1 MSHWKNNHTDPN
13 KPVAVPTQPAEPSP
27 SSRNALKHG
36 CCADNT
42 LLLPNESAED
52 LKALEAIWLK
62 TYNPTSEAERHLVQE
77 LAHADWFLQRA
88 TRKYNEVEAGLD
100 AANPNPVEWTEAQ
113 DRKLG
118 RFLRYKTAHT
128 NNVIRCQKRVE
139 DFRKARLAEKAAA
152 QKTEL
157 AQVKIKQ
164 AQNKTASGAPV
175 DWQQHLRNMR
185 AEAVARGFVSPDEP
199 NPFDKK

>member
-1 MSHWKNNHTDPN
+1 LST
-13 KPVAVPTQPAEPSP
+13 
-27 SSRNALKHG
+27 
-36 CCADNT
+36 
-42 LLLPNESAED
+42 ESEED
-52 LKALEAIWLK
+52 LKALEVIWLK

-88 TRKYNEVEAGLD
+88 TRSYNDVESGLYK
-100 AANPNPVEWTEAQ
+100 ANPNPAEWTEQQ

-139 DFRKARLAEKAAA
+139 DFRKARLNEKAAA
-152 QKTEL
+152 EKSQL
-157 AQVKIKQ
+157 AQERLKA
-164 AQNKTASGAPV
+164 AQKKASPIV

-185 AEAVARGFVSPDEP
+185 AEAVARGFVSADEP

>member
-1 MSHWKNNHTDPN
+1 MREKPFDPS
-13 KPVAVPTQPAEPSP
+13 KPVIVAGPVPPASN
-27 SSRNALKHG
+27 SSRNAMKHG
-36 CCADNT
+36 CCAVDT
-42 LLLPNESAED
+42 LIMPDESIED
-52 LKALEAIWLK
+52 YKALDQIWCRA
-62 TYNPTSEAERHLVQE
+62 YNPQSDPERHLIAELVQ
-77 LAHADWFLQRA
+77 ADWFLQRA
-88 TRKYNEVEAGLD
+88 TRAYNDVEKSLYAQ
-100 AANPNPVEWTEAQ
+100 NPNPAEWTEAQ

-139 DFRKARLAEKAAA
+139 DFRKARLAEKAMA

-164 AQNKTASGAPV
+164 AQNKTASGMPA

-199 NPFDKK
+199 NPFDKR

>member
-1 MSHWKNNHTDPN
+1 MSHWKNNRTDPG
-13 KPVAVPTQPAEPSP
+13 KPVVVESPAAEPSP

-36 CCADNT
+36 CCADST
-42 LLLPNESAED
+42 LLLSTESEED

-62 TYNPTSEAERHLVQE
+62 TYNPSSEAERHLVQE

-88 TRKYNEVEAGLD
+88 TRKYQEVEASLD
-100 AANPNPVEWTEAQ
+100 AANPNPADWTEAQ

-139 DFRKARLAEKAAA
+139 DFRKARAAEKAAA
-152 QKTEL
+152 EKSQLTQERLKAAQKKSAPVVDWKEKL
-157 AQVKIKQ
+157 AQ
-164 AQNKTASGAPV
+164 
-175 DWQQHLRNMR
+175 MR
-185 AEAVARGFVSPDEP
+185 DQAEALGYVAPGTP
-199 NPFDKK
+199 NPFRK

>member
-1 MSHWKNNHTDPN
+1 MREKPFDPS
-13 KPVAVPTQPAEPSP
+13 KPVIVAGPVPPPPSN
-27 SSRNALKHG
+27 SSRNAMKHG
-36 CCADNT
+36 CCASNT
-42 LLLPNESAED
+42 LLLPTESEED

-62 TYNPTSEAERHLVQE
+62 TYNPSSEAERHLVQE

-88 TRKYNEVEAGLD
+88 TRTYNDVESGLF
-100 AANPNPVEWTEAQ
+100 AANPNPAEWTEAQ

-139 DFRKARLAEKAAA
+139 DFRKARLAEKSLT

-157 AQVKIKQ
+157 AQVKMKQ
-164 AQNKTASGAPV
+164 AQNKTPSGMPL
-175 DWQQHLRNMR
+175 DWNQHLKNMR
-185 AEAVARGFVSPDEP
+185 DEAVARGFVSPDEP
-199 NPFDKK
+199 NPFANR

>member
-1 MSHWKNNHTDPN
+1 MSIWKKNNTDP
-13 KPVAVPTQPAEPSP
+13 ASEPSA

-36 CCADNT
+36 CCANNT
-42 LLLPNESAED
+42 LLLPDESEED
-52 LKALEAIWLK
+52 LKALEVIWLK

-88 TRKYNEVEAGLD
+88 TRKYNNVESDLYK
-100 AANPNPVEWTEAQ
+100 ANPNPSEWTEAQ

-118 RFLRYKTAHT
+118 RYLRYKTAHT

-139 DFRKARLAEKAAA
+139 DFRKARLAEKAIA

-157 AQVKIKQ
+157 AQVKIKK
-164 AQNKTASGAPV
+164 AQNTSPSGAPL

-199 NPFDKK
+199 NPFDK